1 MRFSILAFI
10 AGAAAAPFASTGT
23 EPVCPDGL
31 YNSPQCC
38 ATDVLGVVGLNCA
51 VPATTPTSTTGF
63 IAGCAAAG
71 NQAKCCTIPVAG
83 QAVLCQDVSPGA
95 GAPGGGS
102 PPATTPSPAPA
113 PPAESPAVPSG
124 CPHY

>member
-31 YNSPQCC
+31 YNSPH
-38 ATDVLGVVGLNCA
+38 
-51 VPATTPTSTTGF
+51 TTGF